1 MDRRLFGQTIALSIL
16 SGSSAARAQPRVAA
30 PCPTDPVRLALIG
43 DVPYGKREE
52 ERLLT
57 VFRDIAGKA
66 DLTLHVGDL
75 KGSGETCADALLE
88 RRLALLDRCP
98 TPLVFTPGDNDWLDC
113 WQDQAGAFE
122 PRDRLDWL
130 RRRVFSRPRPVLG
143 TESPALTGLASV
155 EQQSGVSGGPPENL
169 RWCSAGAVWLTLN
182 LPGSNNGLSASMP
195 DGDRLERDRWNH
207 AWLESGLERARSLGL
222 GALVIAM
229 QANPRF
235 ENADRTVGTED
246 GYAAF
251 RQHLFGVQRRFG
263 KPILLMHGDTHRFR
277 HDWLSPGLLR
287 VECFGSP
294 FAQSWVRI
302 RIDAAADPPFLVA
315 VEHV

>member
-1 MDRRLFGQTIALSIL
+1 MHRRLFGQTLAIAIL
-16 SGSSAARAQPRVAA
+16 SGLPAMARATGSL
-30 PCPTDPVRLALIG
+30 PTAPVRLALIG
-43 DVPYGKREE
+43 DVPYGQREE

-57 VFRDIAGKA
+57 VFSDLAGKV

-75 KGSGETCADALLE
+75 KGSGESCSDALLE
-88 RRLALLDRCP
+88 RRVALLERCP

-113 WQDQAGAFE
+113 WQDRAGAFP

-130 RRRVFSRPRPVLG
+130 RRRIFLRPQPLLG
-143 TESPALTGLASV
+143 AAAPGFTGLAEI
-155 EQQSGVSGGPPENL
+155 EQQSSVSGGPPENL
-169 RWCSAGAVWLTLN
+169 RWYAAGALWLTLN

-195 DGDRLERDRWNH
+195 DEDRLERDRWNH
-207 AWLESGLERARSLGL
+207 QWLESGLNRARSMGL

-235 ENADRTVGTED
+235 ENVDRTEDTED

-251 RQHLFGVQRRFG
+251 RRHLFDVQRRLG
-263 KPILLMHGDTHRFR
+263 KPILLLHGDTHRFR
-277 HDWLSPGLLR
+277 HDWLAPGLLR

-302 RIDAAADPPFLVA
+302 RVDAAADPPFMVA